1 MKAEDEMGP
10 TGYVTERH
18 TRCVVARDFFARD
31 ETSSASKKKNNSFGR
46 DPSPPPTA
54 ATPADPYGHP
64 KRHPKHDILPYAPLL
79 PYDAKSAAT
88 FLNDP
93 SDARS
98 RASHASVSRR
108 RACDVSS
115 SPARHP
121 RFRAAASA
129 ARRRSSRATS
139 RAHVSAA
146 AAAATHAGF
155 ASAAYDF

>member
-1 MKAEDEMGP
+1 MNPEKTKQIE
-10 TGYVTERH
+10 
-18 TRCVVARDFFARD
+18 
-31 ETSSASKKKNNSFGR
+31 KKKQLLWPR
-46 DPSPPPTA
+46 PVA
-54 ATPADPYGHP
+54 AADRGDVRRPPYGQP
-64 KRHPKHDILPYAPLL
+64 KRQPKHDILPYAPLL

-108 RACDVSS
+108 RAFDVSS

-129 ARRRSSRATS
+129 ARVRSSRATS

-155 ASAAYDF
+155 ASVAFKLLLN